1 MVRDADRGLERVE
14 AAALDRVARRRAVA
28 AVADVPRPAP
38 IARPL
43 ERGDGVAP
51 PELVERAAVELDQ
64 VEVVGLEA
72 TQAPLDAGE
81 QRRRAPVR
89 APPAASMA
97 ALGEEVELPPPGA
110 ERPPN
115 EDLAVLVALG
125 RVDHVQTGIQRAP
138 EESRDRAAAHPLVA
152 DLGAAEAEH
161 ARDHIRLAEPALLH
175 RCYYL

>member
-1 MVRDADRGLERVE
+1 
-14 AAALDRVARRRAVA
+14 
-28 AVADVPRPAP
+28 
-38 IARPL
+38 
-43 ERGDGVAP
+43 
-51 PELVERAAVELDQ
+51 VELDQ

-115 EDLAVLVALG
+115 EDLAP
-125 RVDHVQTGIQRAP
+125 AP
-138 EESRDRAAAHPLVA
+138 IDPSIDKWFFIS
-152 DLGAAEAEH
+152 GAAN
-161 ARDHIRLAEPALLH
+161 
-175 RCYYL
+175 